1 MSGGID
7 TDPNLIAALA
17 LAQQGLNVF
26 PCDANKRPRPGVR
39 WKEEATTDARRI
51 ESWWR
56 RYPNSL
62 PAFQAGRH
70 GLLIID
76 LDGDFGFEDWD
87 TVRGSH
93 DEPTPVRIAT
103 PGGGHHL
110 FFLQDGSFG
119 NGRGTLPPKRKRPGT
134 EDLEGIDIRGA
145 GGYVVA
151 EGAILPDGRA
161 YEPAPNFIGLIE
173 ARATDSIPVV
183 PDWLRAVLQPPQE
196 TLGSGPSMP
205 EPALRPT
212 LATETQMRR
221 SADKPSDFFDRVKQA
236 AMARLDAW
244 VPALFPGAKHQ
255 PGTGAYRITSRQ
267 LGRDLEEDLS
277 IAPNGIVDFG
287 VADMGDPNAGKRT
300 AIDVV
305 MEYGGAPDARAACRW
320 LCDQLAMD
328 FDGLWQETHPE
339 PAEVEIRLS
348 ASAPIASADAPP
360 LVLATDA
367 NPVDLWGRFE
377 APRLPDGLLPRVIED
392 FAQVQ
397 AELMGVDPG
406 GLAAAALAVCAAA
419 IPDRV
424 RVQVKEH
431 DESWTESAR
440 IWVALV
446 GDPSTKKSPMI
457 AQATK
462 PLKRLDGELYRSW
475 EQAMAEYEALPKEEQ
490 RSAPRPRQTRL
501 RIEDTTIEAAQEVLR
516 DSPNGVLCIQDE
528 LSGWFGSMD
537 KYSGAR
543 GSAKDRGFW
552 LQSFNGGAYALNRIG
567 RGSGYIDNLSVSML
581 GGIQPDPLRK
591 IAAESVDDG
600 LLQRLFPIVLGPA
613 SLGQDKPMPD
623 VVRTYGLLVE
633 ALTQVRPVMIG
644 LTEEPLRFDAEG
656 QAIRREMERR
666 HLQLMSAECFNK
678 KLAAHIG
685 KLDGL
690 FARLCVLW
698 HCVENAG
705 ARNLPPLIPAGVAS
719 RVASFLHDFLLRHS
733 VAFYAG
739 IMGLADDHE
748 RITAVAGYILAH
760 KLETV
765 TNRDVQRGD
774 RTMRGLEHAE
784 IRRIFEQLDALGWL
798 KQTPGKRPT
807 DPPHWR
813 VDPAV
818 HKLFADRAAAEERRR
833 SEARA
838 MIAELTK
845 PAA

>member
-1 MSGGID
+1 MVMSDTHIVIAIRRAVLANGYQPIAVKSGDKAPAGLAWTMTRGLPPVSDNALNTGILCD
-7 TDPNLIAALA
+7 
-17 LAQQGLNVF
+17 GLCPADIDVDDADAVEAIVKVF
-26 PCDANKRPRPGVR
+26 DEVAGHTPLVRGRSNSPRRLLLYRAPDGSRPRKRVIKLGSLGKVELLGLGQQFVAYGMHPSGVEFEWPESGPDVVKR
-39 WKEEATTDARRI
+39 SDMLILTPEHEAEIERRLR
-51 ESWWR
+51 ST
-56 RYPNSL
+56 
-62 PAFQAGRH
+62 F
-70 GLLIID
+70 D
-76 LDGDFGFEDWD
+76 L
-87 TVRGSH
+87 
-93 DEPTPVRIAT
+93 
-103 PGGGHHL
+103 
-110 FFLQDGSFG
+110 
-119 NGRGTLPPKRKRPGT
+119 
-134 EDLEGIDIRGA
+134 
-145 GGYVVA
+145 VA
-151 EGAILPDGRA
+151 EAS
-161 YEPAPNFIGLIE
+161 EPAPAPMA
-173 ARATDSIPVV
+173 ARQN
-183 PDWLRAVLQPPQE
+183 W
-196 TLGSGPSMP
+196 TL
-205 EPALRPT
+205 PARPT
-212 LATETQMRR
+212 TAPV
-221 SADKPSDFFDRVKQA
+221 AAGDKPSDFFDRVKQA
-236 AMARLDAW
+236 AMARLDGW

-300 AIDVV
+300 AIDLV
-305 MEYGGAPDARAACRW
+305 MEYGGAPDAREACRW
-320 LCDQLAMD
+320 LCDRLAMD

-348 ASAPIASADAPP
+348 AKAPVSPAEARAP
-360 LVLATDA
+360 VLATDA

-377 APRLPDGLLPRVIED
+377 PPRLPSGLLPRVIEG
-392 FAQVQ
+392 FAHVQ

-475 EQAMAEYEALPKEEQ
+475 EQAMADYEALPKEEQ

-623 VVRTYGLLVE
+623 VVKTYGQLVE
-633 ALTQVRPVMIG
+633 ALTQVRPVMVG

-719 RVASFLHDFLLRHS
+719 RVASFLQDFLLRHS

-748 RITAVAGYILAH
+748 RITAVAGYVLAH

-798 KQTPGKRPT
+798 TQTPGKRPT

-813 VDPAV
+813 VNPAV

-845 PAA
+845 PTA

>member
-1 MSGGID
+1 MVMSD
-7 TDPNLIAALA
+7 TQIVIA
-17 LAQQGLNVF
+17 
-26 PCDANKRPRPGVR
+26 
-39 WKEEATTDARRI
+39 
-51 ESWWR
+51 
-56 RYPNSL
+56 
-62 PAFQAGRH
+62 
-70 GLLIID
+70 
-76 LDGDFGFEDWD
+76 
-87 TVRGSH
+87 
-93 DEPTPVRIAT
+93 
-103 PGGGHHL
+103 
-110 FFLQDGSFG
+110 
-119 NGRGTLPPKRKRPGT
+119 
-134 EDLEGIDIRGA
+134 IR
-145 GGYVVA
+145 
-151 EGAILPDGRA
+151 
-161 YEPAPNFIGLIE
+161 
-173 ARATDSIPVV
+173 
-183 PDWLRAVLQPPQE
+183 RAVLANGYQPIAVKSGDKAPAGLAWTMTRGLPPVSNNALNTGILCE
-196 TLGSGPSMP
+196 GLCPADIDVDDADAVEAIVKVFDEVAGHTPLVRGRPNSPRRLLLYRAPDGTKPKKRVIKLGSLGKVEMLGFGQQFVAYGMHPSGVEFEWPESGPDVVKRGDMLVLTPAHEAEIERRLRSSFDLVAEAP
-205 EPALRPT
+205 EDAPPAAANRQNWTLPARPT
-212 LATETQMRR
+212 TTTA
-221 SADKPSDFFDRVKQA
+221 APNDKPSDFFDRVKRA
-236 AMARLDAW
+236 AIARLDAW

-267 LGRDLEEDLS
+267 LGRNLQEDLS
-277 IAPNGIVDFG
+277 IAPTGIVDFG
-287 VADMGDPNAGKRT
+287 VADIGDPNEGKRT
-300 AIDVV
+300 AIDLV
-305 MEYGGAPDARAACRW
+305 MEHGGAPDAREASRW
-320 LCDQLAMD
+320 LCEQLGID
-328 FDGLWQETHPE
+328 FDDLWLETHPE
-339 PAEVEIRLS
+339 PAEVEINLS
-348 ASAPIASADAPP
+348 SSAPATARALVHAVADAC
-360 LVLATDA
+360 
-367 NPVDLWGRFE
+367 PVDLWGRFE
-377 APRLPDGLLPRVIED
+377 APRLPVGLLPGVIEE
-392 FAQVQ
+392 FARVQ
-397 AELMGVDPG
+397 GELMGVDPG

-424 RVQVKEH
+424 RVQVKEY

-475 EQAMAEYEALPKEEQ
+475 EQAMSEYEALPKEEQ
-490 RSAPRPRQTRL
+490 RSAPKPRQTRL

-552 LQSFNGGAYALNRIG
+552 LQSFNGGPYALNRIG
-567 RGSGYIDNLSVSML
+567 RGSGCIDNLSVSML

-613 SLGQDKPMPD
+613 TLGKDQPMPD
-623 VVRTYGLLVE
+623 VVKTYGHLVE
-633 ALTQVRPVMIG
+633 ALTQIRPVIVG
-644 LTEEPLRFDAEG
+644 LTEEPLRFSAEA
-656 QAIRREMERR
+656 QAIRREMEQR

-698 HCVENAG
+698 HCVENAS
-705 ARNLPPLIPAGVAS
+705 ARNLPPVIHEGVAS
-719 RVASFLHDFLLRHS
+719 RVASFLYDFLLRHS

-774 RTMRGLEHAE
+774 RTMRGLEHPE

-798 KQTPGKRPT
+798 TQKPGKRPT
-807 DPPHWR
+807 DPSHWR
-813 VDPAV
+813 VNPAV
-818 HKLFADRAAAEERRR
+818 HKLFADRAATEERRR
-833 SEARA
+833 REARE